1 MAFETKNFNVAKKL
15 VLEKSE
21 FNVECNILLGDN
33 VSKILATS
41 VEANVNDNE
50 TLNGVVNYS
59 GTIDTKII
67 FLNENGELNTI
78 CNSCPFSSK
87 FENDEIITGQKALL
101 TVKVVD
107 YSFENINGDSARL
120 LVMLM
125 QSGFVLSNREVRTIA
140 SNDDNV
146 CCKYDEI
153 DVVKFLGASQES
165 FDTNLETNI
174 RDKVKKLVLTECKV
188 FLKSVESGVNFVSV
202 NGEVVTRI
210 LYLNEND
217 KFENGYVYDTFKEEV
232 ELEGVTRDSYV
243 EGECVVKQEQV
254 ITEIV
259 TDERGDKLTIKVP
272 ITVNVFA
279 YGQERLQVIKD
290 LYSTKNGVNTTT
302 QSFEM
307 AKSNPLDVVE
317 GKIEGSLTLEEDKPR
332 VDKILFFGGNG
343 VTVTNNYITD
353 GEIFVEGIA
362 RTNVVYLNDEDNG
375 WYSVQLDVPF
385 TISEKTDIQPGC
397 ILRVDAVL
405 TDVDVSVKKGRE
417 LLFDAKVKASVN
429 YTTRETSAVISEA
442 LEGEEYPLKDYAME
456 VVFAKAGQDLW
467 DIAKEIKVREE
478 QIVTQNSN
486 IVFPLQE
493 DTSLILFYQKLL

>member
-21 FNVECNILLGDN
+21 LNVECNILLGDN
-33 VSKILATS
+33 VGKILATS
-41 VEANVNDNE
+41 VEANVNGNE

-59 GTIDTKII
+59 GTIDTKIV
-67 FLNENGELNTI
+67 FLNENGELNTV

-87 FENDEIITGQKALL
+87 FENDDIVTGQKAFL

-120 LVMLM
+120 SVMLM
-125 QSGFVLSNREVRTIA
+125 QSGFVLSNKEVRTIA

-153 DVVKFLGASQES
+153 DVVKFLGTAQES

-188 FLKSVESGVNFVSV
+188 LLKSVESGVNFVSV
-202 NGEVVTRI
+202 NGEVVARV

-217 KFENGYVYDTFKEEV
+217 KFENGYIYDTFKEEV
-232 ELEGVTRDSYV
+232 ELDGVTRDSYI
-243 EGECVVKQEQV
+243 EGECAVKQEQV
-254 ITEIV
+254 VTEIV
-259 TDERGDKLTIKVP
+259 NDERGDKLTVKVP
-272 ITVNVFA
+272 IILNVFA

-307 AKSNPLDVVE
+307 AKSNPLDIVE
-317 GKIEGSLTLEEDKPR
+317 GKIYGTLTLDEDKPR
-332 VDKILFFGGNG
+332 VDKILFFGGNE
-343 VTVTNNYITD
+343 VTVTNNYIND

-385 TISEKTDIQPGC
+385 TVSEKTDIQPGS

-405 TDVDVSVKKGRE
+405 MDVDVSVKKGRE

-429 YTTRETSAVISEA
+429 YTTCETSAVISEA
-442 LEGEEYPLKDYAME
+442 FDSEEYPPKDYAME

-467 DIAKEIKVREE
+467 DIAKEMKVREE
-478 QIVTQNSN
+478 QLVAQNSN
-486 IVFPLQE
+486 VAFPLQE